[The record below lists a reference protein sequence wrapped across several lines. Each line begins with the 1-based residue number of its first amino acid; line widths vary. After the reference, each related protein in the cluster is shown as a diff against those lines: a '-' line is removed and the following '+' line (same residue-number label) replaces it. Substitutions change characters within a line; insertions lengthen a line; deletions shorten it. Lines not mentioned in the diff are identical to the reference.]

1 MLDENGVTQAV
12 SNHLKSRGYQILQE
26 CTTNDRGV
34 DIVAEPPAHSGRL
47 LIEAKGGKSSKPGS
61 RRYGQEYRKPE
72 VFDRVAK
79 GAYTGVSMYANRGK
93 GDQIALAYP
102 ETAWFL
108 EYLQPVRSVL
118 RSLGIDVYMVRP
130 NLAVYT
136 L

>member
-1 MLDENGVTQAV
+1 MRSGFAEAVRQATSAPCIWRFVFPMLDENGVTQAV

-47 LIEAKGGKSSKPGS
+47 LIEAKGGKSSKPGT

-72 VFDRVAK
+72 
-79 GAYTGVSMYANRGK
+79 
-93 GDQIALAYP
+93 
-102 ETAWFL
+102 
-108 EYLQPVRSVL
+108 
-118 RSLGIDVYMVRP
+118 LGIDVYMVRP